1 MPKDVAEIE
10 LLFKEE
16 NLAAVYSVRKFNVSD
31 IEAQKIGTGSH
42 KGVYSAD
49 AETFSQALPPNQ
61 ILRPF
66 DQVPRHA
73 KAQEISA
80 NRVIYGNIKEN
91 YNLTSD
97 DDNVNADISTGISSE
112 KFETIQVTQSNNFIA
127 TGIDVFSQNQLAFEN
142 ANDFSGDVENG
153 GPLYAND
160 LIFGF
165 GGSNPTLPTS
175 SFNTPQE
182 DDYNYPNALQ
192 PLYSGPASSVQL
204 PLQGA
209 FVDDNEGADVVTDAQ
224 LDGNFNRYPGG
235 FGVGTSDITLGDG
248 VYHVVTNGTHNISF
262 EVGARGEVQAGGI
275 DPNGNS
281 ISDAFLESQEGQWG
295 EVLDDKNKVLPLRLA
310 VQKLIGEGFVTVYAT
325 PYRTWKPTLLGFVIS
340 GTVAGGAKEDLSF
353 P

>member
-1 MPKDVAEIE
+1 MTGPTSFTASLVTQLQSSNITEPNYIDTGGLTNVDLFVAEISLDKSLHEDKFVRFSYRWKYRDGEYSGFAPFTNVCFLPGAYDFSAEQGENSGSINKTKQIILKDFAPSYMPKDVAEIE

-165 GGSNPTLPTS
+165 
-175 SFNTPQE
+175 
-182 DDYNYPNALQ
+182 
-192 PLYSGPASSVQL
+192 
-204 PLQGA
+204 
-209 FVDDNEGADVVTDAQ
+209 
-224 LDGNFNRYPGG
+224 
-235 FGVGTSDITLGDG
+235 
-248 VYHVVTNGTHNISF
+248 
-262 EVGARGEVQAGGI
+262 
-275 DPNGNS
+275 
-281 ISDAFLESQEGQWG
+281 
-295 EVLDDKNKVLPLRLA
+295 
-310 VQKLIGEGFVTVYAT
+310 
-325 PYRTWKPTLLGFVIS
+325 
-340 GTVAGGAKEDLSF
+340 
-353 P
+353 